1 MRKEIWII
9 NLIIIL
15 IIIISGI
22 LLFTNKDKDIT
33 IDINKISEDI
43 MENIKFEDELNKV
56 DNDTVAKLYD
66 INNATSQLVYMSS
79 GATAEEIAIFEF
91 GNKEECKIALEKANK
106 RIEEQKQNFKD
117 YMPKEMKKLENAIIK
132 NKNKYLIVCI
142 TNNQEKIEK
151 ILNRYIK

>member
-1 MRKEIWII
+1 MKKGIW
-9 NLIIIL
+9 IIIL
-15 IIIISGI
+15 IIVIISGI
-22 LLFTNKDKDIT
+22 LLFTNKDEDIT

-43 MENIKFEDELNKV
+43 MENIEFEDELNKM
-56 DNDTVAKLYD
+56 DNDTVSKLYD

-91 GNKEECKIALEKANK
+91 KDKEECKIALEKTNK

-142 TNNQEKIEK
+142 TNNQEEIEK
-151 ILNRYIK
+151 ILNKYIK